1 VAVVFL
7 HGGAANSI
15 GRSRLYVHLARQLAG
30 MGYHSLRVDLL
41 GVGESTGPEP
51 SWRLAELATHEPLA
65 VVDWLRGQGL
75 SKYVLAGSCWG
86 ARSALAS
93 APAFDGLQG
102 MVLFEPPVRDI
113 EKGQVT
119 ASLPGSQF
127 VRRAFTKRVLA
138 GLRDPDRRK
147 RYQRHVVVKARRLL
161 HRSRRPDQARA
172 DRGFEARSFIGP
184 LTVLVERGVPT
195 LLFYGEQDRAYEEFT
210 NPAAERLTELLER
223 AGDLVEIILTP
234 GKFHGLGQAEVQ
246 RITTEGLE
254 AWLPGR
260 GGVGSPTAESAR
272 QSS

>member
-1 VAVVFL
+1 VAVVIF

-51 SWRLAELATHEPLA
+51 SWLLAELATHEPRA
-65 VVDWLRGQGL
+65 VIDWLLRQGM
-75 SKYVLAGSCWG
+75 SEYVLAGSCWG

-93 APAFDGLQG
+93 APAFDGLKG

-119 ASLPGSQF
+119 ASLPASQF

-138 GLRDPDRRK
+138 GLRDADRRR
-147 RYQRHVVVKARRLL
+147 RYQRHLAVKARRLL
-161 HRSRRPDQARA
+161 HRSRHPDKARA
-172 DRGFEARSFIGP
+172 DRGFEARSFIDP
-184 LTVLVERGVPT
+184 FRVLVDRGVPT

-210 NPAAERLTELLER
+210 NPAAERLARLLER
-223 AGDLVEIILTP
+223 AGDLVEVIVTP
-234 GKFHGLGQAEVQ
+234 GKFHGLGQIDVQ
-246 RITTEGLE
+246 RITTEALE
-254 AWLPGR
+254 AWLPGL
-260 GGVGSPTAESAR
+260 GAVGSPMAESAP
-272 QSS
+272 QQG